1 MKLKN
6 YTAGL
11 KDSLNNLGEILLM
24 IVEVLVQ
31 TYLKLIGAD
40 IECLDA
46 CKTTNKPPN
55 PAPKLPAATDEWSRT
70 GDATCTNESMQW
82 LAKDEP
88 RNAGC
93 RTNARASNDHF
104 SSKLGACTHVGMMLY
119 PRFRGCRQW
128 HLSAAIPMRCAG
140 VLRWEQC
147 LRLMLGD
154 KGCNTAKAVDLR
166 DEEVEYRRW
175 GREVSSLELDSPR
188 SSAVALVD
196 DVGPIINHA
205 VDLICCEEESFA
217 SAAGR

>member
-1 MKLKN
+1 
-6 YTAGL
+6 
-11 KDSLNNLGEILLM
+11 M

-31 TYLKLIGAD
+31 TYLKLIGTD

-104 SSKLGACTHVGMMLY
+104 SSKLGACTHVGMKLY

-154 KGCNTAKAVDLR
+154 KRCNTAESVDLR
-166 DEEVEYRRW
+166 NEEAEHSGW
-175 GREVSSLELDSPR
+175 GRKISSLKLNRPR
-188 SSAVALVD
+188 SSAVAFID

-205 VDLICCEEESFA
+205 VDLICRKEEGLA
-217 SAAGR
+217 STAGR

>member
-1 MKLKN
+1 ML
-6 YTAGL
+6 
-11 KDSLNNLGEILLM
+11 
-24 IVEVLVQ
+24 
-31 TYLKLIGAD
+31 
-40 IECLDA
+40 ECLQ
-46 CKTTNKPPN
+46 TTNKPPN

-88 RNAGC
+88 RKRRLQGKCKGFKRSLQFKAWC
-93 RTNARASNDHF
+93 SHL
-104 SSKLGACTHVGMMLY
+104 KIGMELY

-154 KGCNTAKAVDLR
+154 KRCNTAKAVDLR
-166 DEEVEYRRW
+166 YEEVEHSGW
-175 GREVSSLELDSPR
+175 GRKVSSSELNRPR
-188 SSAVALVD
+188 SSAVAFVD

-205 VDLICCEEESFA
+205 VDLICCEEEGFA
-217 SAAGR
+217 STAGR

>member
-1 MKLKN
+1 
-6 YTAGL
+6 
-11 KDSLNNLGEILLM
+11 M

-31 TYLKLIGAD
+31 TLLKLIGAD

-82 LAKDEP
+82 LAKAVNRES
-88 RNAGC
+88 AGC
-93 RTNARASNDHF
+93 RANARASNDRF
-104 SSKLGACTHVGMMLY
+104 SSKLGACTHVGMKLY

-140 VLRWEQC
+140 VLRWKQC

-154 KGCNTAKAVDLR
+154 KGRNAAKAVNLR
-166 DEEVEYRRW
+166 DDEAKYRSW
-175 GREVSSLELDSPR
+175 GREVSSSELDSPR
-188 SSAVALVD
+188 SGAVALVD

-205 VDLICCEEESFA
+205 MDLVCCEEESFA